1 MNNHLQQLNQNTNP
15 TYMGLAIIPGYT
27 MIDDYL
33 AKIKVVLDKAITE
46 HPRTFVVRFDL
57 HLPIQPN
64 CVDMPNVY
72 DSTVISRFVDSFKA
86 HVKYDLLA
94 KKREGKR
101 VHDCTIRY
109 IWTKEKNESQQAHY
123 HVALLLNHDTY
134 FTLGNYDGSSN
145 NLVSKIY
152 SSWASA
158 LGIECFS
165 ISRYVHFPQDIPT
178 YFVNI
183 NSSTY
188 ISDYNRVFYRL
199 SYFAKLETKVFGTKE
214 KNFGYSLR

>member
-1 MNNHLQQLNQNTNP
+1 MNNHLQQLNQNINL

-72 DSTVISRFVDSFKA
+72 DSTVISRFIDSFKS
-86 HVKYDLLA
+86 HVKYDLIA
-94 KKREGKR
+94 KQREGKR

-109 IWTKEKNESQQAHY
+109 IWAKEKKNLSKLTIMLHY
-123 HVALLLNHDTY
+123 Y
-134 FTLGNYDGSSN
+134 
-145 NLVSKIY
+145 
-152 SSWASA
+152 
-158 LGIECFS
+158 
-165 ISRYVHFPQDIPT
+165 
-178 YFVNI
+178 
-183 NSSTY
+183 
-188 ISDYNRVFYRL
+188 
-199 SYFAKLETKVFGTKE
+199 
-214 KNFGYSLR
+214 